1 MNDDL
6 DVTQMNAA
14 KSDQLNAVDLV
25 AASITVKITD
35 AKPGSKDQPLILVI
49 DGGMQPYKPS
59 KTARRLMAIAWGP
72 KAKAYVGKSM
82 TLYCDGSV
90 TWAGKACGGIMPS
103 HFSHIDQGFTAPL
116 PLNGKAKKDWTIK
129 KLNIDVE
136 PTIRKGIVERFMGLV
151 CPDARGRAWEMCN
164 DLERLA
170 INTAIEAQS

>member
-6 DVTQMNAA
+6 DTTQMNAA
-14 KSDQLNAVDLV
+14 KSDQLNAVDLI
-25 AASITVKITD
+25 AGRMTFKIID

-82 TLYCDGSV
+82 TLYCDSSI

-103 HFSHIDQGFTAPL
+103 HFSDINQGFTTPL
-116 PLNGKAKKDWTIK
+116 PLNGNTKKEWTIK
-129 KLNIDVE
+129 KLLV
-136 PTIRKGIVERFMGLV
+136 IRKGIAERYMALTTDG
-151 CPDARGRAWEMCN
+151 DRSKAWEDCN
-164 DLERLA
+164 ESERTE
-170 INTAIEAQS
+170 INAALDVAS

>member
-1 MNDDL
+1 MNNDDL

-25 AASITVKITD
+25 ASSITVKITD

-59 KTARRLMAIAWGP
+59 KTARRLMAVAWGP

-82 TLYCDGSV
+82 TLYCDPSV

-103 HFSHIDQGFTAPL
+103 HLSHINQGFTATL
-116 PLNGKAKKDWTIK
+116 PLNGKVKKDWTIK
-129 KLNIDVE
+129 PLHHKNE
-136 PTIRKGIVERFMGLV
+136 APAIREGIVERFMGLSQE
-151 CPDARGRAWEMCN
+151 DRDSAWPKCN
-164 DLERLA
+164 VSEQKR
-170 INTAIEAQS
+170 NK